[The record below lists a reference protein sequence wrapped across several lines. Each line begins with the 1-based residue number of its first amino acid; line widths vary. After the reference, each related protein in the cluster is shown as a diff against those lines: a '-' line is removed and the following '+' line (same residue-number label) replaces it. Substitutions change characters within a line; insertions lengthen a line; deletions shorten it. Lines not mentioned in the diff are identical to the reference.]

1 MGRSNRLYIGHISSR
16 IREKDLEYE
25 FGRYGRIRDLSLKQ
39 GFAFLEYDKAEDA
52 DYAIRKMDGVN
63 LEGLRITVEF
73 AKELPVRQ
81 PPRVGAQVLSDFA
94 FVPRCY
100 ICVMLIF
107 FASMLRSQ

>member
-52 DYAIRKMDGVN
+52 V
-63 LEGLRITVEF
+63 F
-73 AKELPVRQ
+73 PLPRPLCL
-81 PPRVGAQVLSDFA
+81 PPLTGADSID
-94 FVPRCY
+94 
-100 ICVMLIF
+100 
-107 FASMLRSQ
+107 